1 MQLNQ
6 KEVAAGLG
14 GVAVTSFFVQIVSIP
29 NCEADSRLKIDLTFL
44 HSWRKIQIEELPVQ
58 HWRSLTCKLQK
69 EVTACFGRLGGY
81 FFLLLQMIL
90 MTCKNKPQ
98 IPTITS
104 TSCSTSETLI
114 GMALLSRRAINKKGG
129 ALRCLMCEG
138 EHVRVNRQLYW
149 HCLYYSIFCRISQR
163 KISKT
168 DVLFVSTSVL
178 CPTKA

>member
-104 TSCSTSETLI
+104 TSCSTSEALI
-114 GMALLSRRAINKKGG
+114 GMALLSQRAINKTKAPSG
-129 ALRCLMCEG
+129 ASHMERRT
-138 EHVRVNRQLYW
+138 VRGNRQLHW
-149 HCLYYSIFCRISQR
+149 HCLHYSIFWWIPQHILRKKERIVE
-163 KISKT
+163 IWH
-168 DVLFVSTSVL
+168 SV
-178 CPTKA
+178 CSYVY